1 MKRTLTKPYM
11 SHRPLPP
18 NVADVCRTA
27 PAYGGPYMTRS
38 MSQSPLPVR
47 KQAGPGGHR
56 MNDFY
61 AYGNVFFLL
70 LVSSLTDIW
79 KRIIPIWVCI
89 GSCIAALGLQLL
101 YGLSWQH
108 VAMSVLSGLLLAAI
122 FLVNALFFEGGGG
135 DCILAFSMGVYLG
148 ARAGLAIILISCL
161 LLLVYCLITKR
172 REACPLAPFLLTG
185 TIFYLFLGEIL

>member
-1 MKRTLTKPYM
+1 
-11 SHRPLPP
+11 
-18 NVADVCRTA
+18 
-27 PAYGGPYMTRS
+27 
-38 MSQSPLPVR
+38 
-47 KQAGPGGHR
+47 

-89 GSCIAALGLQLL
+89 GSCTMALGLQLL

-135 DCILAFSMGVYLG
+135 DCILAFSIGVYLG
-148 ARAGLAIILISCL
+148 VRAGLSIILISCL

-185 TIFYLFLGEIL
+185 TILYLILGEIL

>member
-1 MKRTLTKPYM
+1 M
-11 SHRPLPP
+11 SFLY
-18 NVADVCRTA
+18 T
-27 PAYGGPYMTRS
+27 
-38 MSQSPLPVR
+38 
-47 KQAGPGGHR
+47 
-56 MNDFY
+56 
-61 AYGNVFFLL
+61 YGNIFFLL
-70 LVSSLTDIW
+70 LVSSVTDILN
-79 KRIIPIWVCI
+79 RLTPIWLCI
-89 GSCIAALGLQLL
+89 GSCTMALGLQLL

-135 DCILAFSMGVYLG
+135 DCILAFSIGVYLG
-148 ARAGLAIILISCL
+148 VRAGLSIILISCL